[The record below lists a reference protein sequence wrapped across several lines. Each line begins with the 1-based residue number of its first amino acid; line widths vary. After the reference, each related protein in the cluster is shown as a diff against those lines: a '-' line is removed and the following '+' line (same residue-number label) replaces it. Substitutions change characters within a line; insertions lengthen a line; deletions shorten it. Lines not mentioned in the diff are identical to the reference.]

1 MVSHKDEKLSNYNG
15 CSLKALYYYTQGNDM
30 ASSFLNFRKSAEA
43 FMKYILYDTKA
54 ENDVLDFLTG
64 GRNFEGKDQKGR
76 TPLYSQLMAAVEDV
90 LSIDEKNALY
100 FLKTGG
106 VTTLHDSDIPEP
118 EKVTRDDLDLCY
130 DHSQNLT
137 TCFYKRMNKTA
148 NHKLLDA
155 YQGKVG
161 ESVLYDYADF
171 SELMDEV
178 DLFNPRNKYI
188 LISPDKFDSR
198 VSFEQK
204 KLLKRVPWSIIV
216 DFDLDSKGK
225 NGLFTSFD
233 AKNDNRYVPLTIS
246 QFEDGVLPISTSSKR
261 LNWVFA
267 KGLKQIPDTLCADV
281 KEWKQRKY
289 VKFIKSVFSKY
300 YTATTGV
307 FYVICLSDSIKY
319 LQAIIDAFED
329 IDEVEADL
337 IHFVFVS
344 PDDDFLA
351 KISDVAKEDS
361 FNSYCYHSDTMRF
374 LMNLAESTAC
384 VLSETNSC
392 MMVPAKSGD
401 SMTLTDV
408 SSFYA
413 NFVDGGIEVVYTGI
427 ANGKTSNDDVGK
439 SFFDGNIISWVELSQ
454 EVCASRNIYKRLIEL
469 ITHRLSLK
477 QSNKLV
483 LGHNAGA
490 GGTTLSRQLA
500 YTLRQEHPV
509 VVLNKYVKN
518 VTQRMLS
525 NLYSRVHTSVL
536 VVVESSNVANNYIDS
551 LIRDMNSIK
560 QIFVF
565 LVVERKNRDK
575 HANPQSEIYLSANM
589 QDADEKNRF
598 EHKVELYG
606 SDETLKQQLRIRQPK
621 DCEVIDF
628 TLAISQNFDS
638 SKIQSYVRF
647 HNDQL
652 SEPLNNFVMFVCMV
666 YHYSQK
672 GISDV
677 VFRNLFH
684 QGDGTPISLSRY
696 LRSRLDEKKNLDAL
710 LTMDCDENG
719 TPVSWRPRYAC
730 FAEALLNESSGTGK
744 WVDIVYEI
752 SLKLIDCI
760 KSNQKYL
767 IDETREILKC
777 VFLQRGKEDL
787 LGVEEEWV
795 TRESNSH
802 FSQLLADVGVEISQR
817 NILAKL
823 AKSYPNESHFWLHL
837 ARFCY
842 EKASTPH
849 DFDEAMGYVKR
860 AFDASSNDDFNL
872 YHIAGMCKR
881 RTLEYYKHENQILDF
896 QDLRQLVEE
905 ARVYFEKSRRIN
917 AKNIHAYI
925 SDIQLLVILMEYG
938 LEHSGYKTYRS
949 FLFSSENEWYLEQYV
964 SMTELIDTAKI
975 LLGQMETLGK
985 TGKIIK
991 SNSYLHVSE
1000 SKSIRFIDDIPAML
1014 KYLSSTIEHAAL
1026 SERPR
1031 LRYLYVKY
1039 LLLSKLKDSK
1049 AVIYTAFDSLSR
1061 QEQDKVEDYLN
1072 KNIQQGNTNIYSM
1085 RMWFLFVR
1093 HCKTTVPVEEIIS
1106 RLMMLANSSENQPI
1120 LHLETMYNLYVLK
1133 AFRLLRESDSLNRDK
1148 VKEIE
1153 AYIDS
1158 FHDQSVSR
1166 KYIFDLLEHTKDISG
1181 IVPFSP
1187 KLDYAKCERFE
1198 GTIVSIT
1205 SETQG
1210 TIRLDCGLM
1219 AFFAP
1224 SVGKF
1229 IMGQDETKRVT
1240 FAIGFRYD
1248 GLCALDVHLVDE
1260 PDIEQHSTLTEEI
1273 SDQNDV
1279 DDIDNGEEV
1288 VVEYPEIPRP
1298 HLKILGSIDLSKIRK
1313 R

>member
-1 MVSHKDEKLSNYNG
+1 MILHKKEKLSNYYG
-15 CSLKALYYYTQGNDM
+15 CCLKALFYYSQGNDM

-43 FMKYILYDTKA
+43 FMKYILYDTK
-54 ENDVLDFLTG
+54 EESKVLDFLTG
-64 GRNFEGKDQKGR
+64 EKDFDGKNLKGR
-76 TPLYSQLMAAVEDV
+76 KPLYSQILNAVKDILSED
-90 LSIDEKNALY
+90 ENNALI

-106 VTTLHDSDIPEP
+106 VSTLHDSDVLYP
-118 EKVTRDDLDLCY
+118 EKVTQDDLVLCKA
-130 DHSQNLT
+130 HSQKLT
-137 TCFYKRMNKTA
+137 TCFYKRMNKTV
-148 NHKLLDA
+148 NQELVDA
-155 YQGKVG
+155 YQGKVR
-161 ESVLYDYADF
+161 ETVLHDYADF
-171 SELMDEV
+171 SELMEEV

-188 LISPDKFDSR
+188 LFSPEKFDPG
-198 VSFEQK
+198 VSLEQK
-204 KLLKRVPWSIIV
+204 KLLKRIPWSIIF
-216 DFDLDSKGK
+216 DFDSNSKCQ
-225 NGLFTSFD
+225 NGLFTAFN
-233 AKNDNRYVPLTIS
+233 ANKDNRYVPLTIS
-246 QFEDGVLPISTSSKR
+246 QFENGALHISTSSTR
-261 LNWVFA
+261 MNWVFSG
-267 KGLKQIPDTLCADV
+267 GLKEIPDTVCADI

-289 VKFIKSVFSKY
+289 VKFIKSVFAKY
-300 YTATTGV
+300 YTSTTGV
-307 FYVICLSDSIKY
+307 FYFICLTENIKY
-319 LQAIIDAFED
+319 IHAIIDAFQD

-337 IHFVFVS
+337 MHFVFIS
-344 PDDDFLA
+344 KDDDFLA
-351 KISDVAKEDS
+351 RVSDVAQEDS
-361 FNSYCYHSDTMRF
+361 FKNYCYRSDVMRF
-374 LMNLAESTAC
+374 LMNLSESTSS
-384 VLSETNSC
+384 VSSESSSC

-401 SMTLTDV
+401 SMTIIDL
-408 SSFYA
+408 SSLYA
-413 NFVDGGIEVVYTGI
+413 NLVDGGIEVVYTGI
-427 ANGKTSNDDVGK
+427 ANGETDKDNVGK
-439 SFFDGNIISWVELSQ
+439 SFFDGNIISWVELSK
-454 EVCASRNIYKRLIEL
+454 EVYASRSIYKRLTEL
-469 ITHRLSLK
+469 VSHRLSLK

-490 GGTTLSRQLA
+490 GGTTLARQLA
-500 YTLRQEHPV
+500 YALRQEHPV
-509 VVLNKYVKN
+509 IVLNKYVKN
-518 VTQRMLS
+518 VTPRMLS
-525 NLYSRVHTSVL
+525 CLYSRVHTAVL
-536 VVVESSNVANNYIDS
+536 VVVESSNVANNYIES

-560 QIFVF
+560 QMFVF
-565 LVVERKNRDK
+565 LVVERKKRDK
-575 HANPQSEIYLSANM
+575 QANPQNEIYLSANM

-598 EHKVELYG
+598 VHKVDLYG
-606 SDETLKQQLRIRQPK
+606 TDQTLKQKLKVRQPK

-628 TLAISQNFDS
+628 TLAISQNFDK
-638 SKIQSYVRF
+638 SKIQSYVKF

-652 SEPLNNFVMFVCMV
+652 SESLNNFVLFVCMV

-684 QGDGTPISLSRY
+684 RSDGSLISLSKY
-696 LRSRLDEKKNLDAL
+696 LRSNLDEKKNLDAL
-710 LTMDCDENG
+710 LTMDCDEKG
-719 TPVSWRPRYAC
+719 TPIAWRPRYAC
-730 FAEALLNESSGTGK
+730 FAEAVLNESSGTGK
-744 WVDIVYEI
+744 WEDIVYEI
-752 SLKLIDCI
+752 SQKLIDCI

-767 IDETREILKC
+767 IDETREILKS

-817 NILAKL
+817 NILTKL
-823 AKSYPNESHFWLHL
+823 AKSYPNESHFLLHL

-842 EKASTPH
+842 EKASTPN
-849 DFDEAMGYVKR
+849 DFDEAMSYVNQ
-860 AFDASSNDDFNL
+860 AFQASSNDDFNL

-881 RTLEYYKHENQILDF
+881 RTLEYYKHENKVLDF

-905 ARVYFEKSRRIN
+905 SRDYFAKSRRIN

-938 LEHSGYKTYRS
+938 LENSGYKTYRS
-949 FLFSSENEWYLEQYV
+949 FLFAPENEWYLDQYV
-964 SMTELIDTAKI
+964 SMTELIETAKI

-985 TGKIIK
+985 TGKLIK

-1014 KYLSSTIEHAAL
+1014 RYLSSTIENAAL

-1039 LLLSKLKDSK
+1039 LLQSKLKDSNMM
-1049 AVIYTAFDSLSR
+1049 IYAAFDLLSG

-1072 KNIQQGNTNIYSM
+1072 KNIQQGNTNIYSL
-1085 RMWFLFVR
+1085 RLWFQFVR
-1093 HCKTTVPVEEIIS
+1093 HCKTNIPVEEIIS

-1133 AFRLLRESDSLNRDK
+1133 AFRLLRESDSLNRDR

-1153 AYIDS
+1153 DYLDS

-1166 KYIFDLLEHTKDISG
+1166 KYIFDLLEHTEDISG

-1187 KLDYAKCERFE
+1187 KLDYAKCKRFE
-1198 GTIVSIT
+1198 GLIVSIT

-1229 IMGQDETKRVT
+1229 MTGRDETKRVT

-1260 PDIEQHSTLTEEI
+1260 SDIEQHSTLTEEI
-1273 SDQNDV
+1273 SIQNEV
-1279 DDIDNGEEV
+1279 DDIDQYEAVEV
-1288 VVEYPEIPRP
+1288 EKNEKSHP
-1298 HLKILGSIDLSKIRK
+1298 HLKILGTIDLSKIRK